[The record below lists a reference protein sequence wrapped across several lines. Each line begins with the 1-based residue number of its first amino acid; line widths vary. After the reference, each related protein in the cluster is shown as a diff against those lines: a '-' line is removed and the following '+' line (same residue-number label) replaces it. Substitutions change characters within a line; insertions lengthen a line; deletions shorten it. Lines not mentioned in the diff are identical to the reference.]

1 MISLTADVFFANIAH
16 YNQAIWPAQIVATL
30 LGLIVVALAVR
41 PRAGSDRFIGFVL
54 ATAWLWT
61 GAIYHV
67 EHFARINFIA
77 PLFGFLFVAQA
88 VLIGWTCAVRGRLKF
103 RFNADRYGR
112 SGLALAILAL
122 ALYPMLA

>member
-30 LGLIVVALAVR
+30 LDLIVVALAVR

-88 VLIGWTCAVRGRLKF
+88 VLIG
-103 RFNADRYGR
+103 
-112 SGLALAILAL
+112 
-122 ALYPMLA
+122 